1 MKKILFLLLI
11 SVSAFAQPYNGTI
24 IRGVSFTTDANNS
37 STAQLA
43 SGAVF
48 LGSITTVSTTS
59 PQLQFTVSS
68 DQPLTLQV
76 IQYNDA
82 AGTKILQTFPIEVPK
97 SVGFKYNVNLEGNF
111 YRVRVKN
118 VGIATTTLLDI
129 SCTIGYMPV
138 GSPGVGN
145 VVNGSESAVP
155 VRQTPSI
162 TFDPSFAN
170 VLASTWDA
178 TYWTQ
183 VIVGSGQAISQS
195 AGNGVITTGTTV
207 NAETI
212 LRSNQTFTGSFRL
225 REETILSQRIANNN
239 FYVELVDVIGDG
251 LAITVNSAT
260 SVTVTI
266 PSNTFTSA
274 NVGQFMFIGAATGF
288 TGVTAVPGRYAI
300 ASVSGNNVTFTVAGW
315 ATGAGN
321 TGTCS
326 LFGWNYHNVL
336 YQSTTA
342 TNTTYDT
349 QENGWSL
356 GSTLTAINTTA
367 SPGHMGILG
376 ADETTAFFADQLIAT
391 ATTLP
396 ITLRASRVKK
406 VPDRTKPLW
415 LQIRAVNGTTAPAS
429 TTTFTTGVIT
439 VENYNNAP
447 VAITSS
453 NVNGQNTAIQ
463 VAGTVGVSGTVPVSI
478 AAALVAGSNA
488 IGDVGVQYRANAT
501 GAATNFHL
509 VSAATT
515 NATVVKASAGRIV
528 GWQVTNTNAAFRYV
542 KIHNQTTTPTAGS
555 GVVQTIAVPPNSTV
569 VLEVIGGVG
578 RGTGIGITTTTGSAD
593 ADATAVAAGDLII
606 DIFYQ

>member
-11 SVSAFAQPYNGTI
+11 STASLAQYNGVN
-24 IRGVSFTTDANNS
+24 IRGVIFASDANNT

-43 SGAVF
+43 AGAVF
-48 LGSITTVSTTS
+48 LGTMTTVSNSS
-59 PQLQFTVSS
+59 PQLQFTISS
-68 DQPLTLQV
+68 DQPLTVHVLQF
-76 IQYNDA
+76 NDLD
-82 AGTKILQTFPIEVPK
+82 GNRPLETFPIEVPK
-97 SVGFKYNVNLEGNF
+97 SAGFKYNVNLEGNF

-118 VGIATTTLLDI
+118 VGIATTTTLNI
-129 SCTIGYMPV
+129 SCTIGFMPV
-138 GSPGVGN
+138 GAASVPN
-145 VVNGSESAVP
+145 VINGKEAAIP

-162 TFDPSFAN
+162 IFDSNFAR
-170 VLASTWDA
+170 VLASTWDPS
-178 TYWTQ
+178 YWTR
-183 VIVGSGQAISQS
+183 IILGSGQATSQS
-195 AGNGVITTGTTV
+195 GGNGVITTGTTV

-212 LRSNQTFTGSFRL
+212 LRSNQSFAGSFRL

-266 PSNTFTSA
+266 PSNTFTSE

-300 ASVSGNNVTFTVAGW
+300 ASVSGDNVTFTVAGW

-326 LFGWNYHNVL
+326 LFGWNFHNIL

-367 SPGHMGILG
+367 SPGHMGIMG
-376 ADETTAFFADQLIAT
+376 ADETTAFFADQLVAS
-391 ATTLP
+391 APTLP
-396 ITLRASRVKK
+396 ITLRASRVKR
-406 VPDRTKPLW
+406 VPDRTNPLF
-415 LQIRAVNGTTAPAS
+415 LQIRTVNGTVAPAS
-429 TTTFTTGVIT
+429 TTTWTTGVIT
-439 VENYNNAP
+439 VENYNNAS
-447 VAITSS
+447 VAITST
-453 NVNGQNTAIQ
+453 NVNGQNTAMQI
-463 VAGTVGVSGTVPVSI
+463 AGTVAVSGTVPVSI
-478 AAALVAGSNA
+478 AASLVAGSNA

-509 VSAATT
+509 VSSATT
-515 NATVVKASAGRIV
+515 NATIVKASAGRIV

-555 GVVQTIAVPPNSTV
+555 GVVQTIGVPPNSTV
-569 VLEVIGGVG
+569 FLEVIGGVG
-578 RGTGIGITTTTGSAD
+578 RGTGIGITTVTGSAD
-593 ADATAVAAGDLII
+593 SDATAVGAGDLII